1 MRDYCDVVGPVYW
14 ELGGGGGAGLVI
26 VNARST
32 ELAKAVVVSLAE
44 IIRQS

>member
-14 ELGGGGGAGLVI
+14 ELGGGGSGLVI

>member
-1 MRDYCDVVGPVYW
+1 MMWSGLFTGNW
-14 ELGGGGGAGLVI
+14 GGGGSGLVI